1 MYVKTNIKLRIA
13 AVAATVIALLI
24 GLLVTMP
31 RGVRADEWDDGEQ
44 EGWQVDLPN
53 DFYDHVCNQYEEE
66 QCYES
71 IYYFTDN
78 AESEL
83 YVNLFMREMV
93 DIYSQMHTV
102 FNGFYWYDL
111 ESKGTQSD
119 DDYVPARFGSS
130 MYDFYDYELW
140 GGAHDYS
147 SLYNSLV
154 IFETRK
160 LFPIQV
166 PTVSGYV
173 VTDYLKQIFSVLH
186 NNGCKIMFVCGTD
199 EHLYESYDHNSF
211 LEYVDIHVNTDIYS
225 YFMNTILNRLAFDG
239 TVIFLDGDLS
249 QFAYSEQYYTDLAC
263 VELYNDGLALMNR
276 YGFVDST
283 LIPFIRLVKGMYC
296 ADTDYGTNQK
306 VLEASNI
313 HILCHVQDYEFVD
326 ITWNMR
332 FSLSPYDYDENL
344 YINDLLQNY
353 EVYFIGT
360 TRQGISEELMEV
372 LTYTEGVNAIE
383 IDKYIFIENE
393 SLACDSNSMTYV
405 EGLDKYGMAQYLY
418 PIIYDFLFNR
428 EFLSDHNNWRG
439 RCEITSKPF
448 VEGDG
453 ELFDFTGNGK
463 DYIFRNCFEDDIE
476 MFENLYFPLNI
487 LWRSL

>member
-166 PTVSGYV
+166 PDNIGYV
-173 VTDYLKQIFSVLH
+173 VTDYLEQIFKVLH

-199 EHLYESYDHNSF
+199 EHLYESYGHNSF
-211 LEYVDIHVNTDIYS
+211 LDYVDIHVNTDIYS
-225 YFMNTILNRLAFDG
+225 YFMNTVFSHFKDYGVDNSVIILDS
-239 TVIFLDGDLS
+239 DLS
-249 QFAYSEQYYTDLAC
+249 QFAHDGERYTVNAEREYHNGTWL
-263 VELYNDGLALMNR
+263 LNR

-296 ADTDYGTNQK
+296 IYDEYKFNIN
-306 VLEASNI
+306 VLNI
-313 HILCHVQDYEFVD
+313 CNIRILCHIQGYEFFD
-326 ITWNMR
+326 ICNWNKYV
-332 FSLSPYDYDENL
+332 LDPNDYNVRDLEDYFNENK
-344 YINDLLQNY
+344 
-353 EVYFIGT
+353 VYFIGT

-372 LTYTEGVNAIE
+372 LTFTEDRYAIV
-383 IDKYIFIENE
+383 IDKYVFIENE
-393 SLACDSNSMTYV
+393 SLTSESCSAAYTA
-405 EGLDKYGMAQYLY
+405 GLDKYRMAQYLY

-428 EFLSDHNNWRG
+428 EFLSNHNNWEG

-453 ELFDFTGNGK
+453 WLIDFAGDDQ

-476 MFENLYFPLNI
+476 MFNNLYGVF
-487 LWRSL
+487 

>member
-31 RGVRADEWDDGEQ
+31 RGVRADEWGDGEQ

-83 YVNLFMREMV
+83 YINLFMREMV

-173 VTDYLKQIFSVLH
+173 VTDYLEQIFKVLH

-199 EHLYESYDHNSF
+199 EHLYESYGHNSF
-211 LEYVDIHVNTDIYS
+211 LDYVDIHVNTDIYS
-225 YFMNTILNRLAFDG
+225 YFMNTILNSLALDG
-239 TVIFLDGDLS
+239 TVIFLDSDLS
-249 QFAYSEQYYTDLAC
+249 QFAHDGERYTVNAEREYHNGTWL
-263 VELYNDGLALMNR
+263 LNR

-296 ADTDYGTNQK
+296 TDPDYERNQK
-306 VLEASNI
+306 VLEANNI
-313 HILCHVQDYEFVD
+313 HILCHVQDYDFVD

-344 YINDLLQNY
+344 YINDLLQKY

-372 LTYTEGVNAIE
+372 LAYTEGVYAIE
-383 IDKYIFIENE
+383 IDKYVFIENE
-393 SLACDSNSMTYV
+393 SLTSESCSAAYTA
-405 EGLDKYGMAQYLY
+405 GLDKYRMAQYLY
-418 PIIYDFLFNR
+418 HIIYDFLFNR
-428 EFLSDHNNWRG
+428 EFLSNHNNWEG

-453 ELFDFTGNGK
+453 WLIDFAGDDQ

-476 MFENLYFPLNI
+476 MFNNLYGGI
-487 LWRSL
+487 